1 MKTPALLFSRSL
13 LAAASIGAMAS
24 CSSSIS
30 GDRPLAPDG
39 RAVHGPREL
48 DEFVLEAPV
57 ELHGLGTRAALE
69 KLDRA
74 YRESCRKAGEVPLE
88 LRYEVPAGYE
98 QPLNFAT
105 APNFDQAVREIA
117 ACSKLEVSRRGASYR
132 FRPFQ
137 VPGKVDQP
145 VETTHRVPPDFLSQ
159 VSRDAYD
166 QRLPIRAAIE
176 KRGVSLDES
185 TRLTLRTGD
194 STLGVETRDRSDD
207 AAISAM
213 IQAMLRGTPRQ
224 IRWETRTFE
233 IPSGQSWDGPAEGVV
248 EGEVM
253 AELRRIPGVR
263 EQILTGG
270 SPLSSPLRS
279 NQPRLDPLPEGTL
292 RSQAGLL
299 AFGIQVRAELQ
310 QESRGN
316 PPVSIGV
323 AGQTPD
329 GGTRI
334 ATAKRPD
341 GSRVVLAV
349 SPTVIDATGR
359 PVKK

>member
-1 MKTPALLFSRSL
+1 MKKSFLFWTNALPAVMV
-13 LAAASIGAMAS
+13 IGAVSS
-24 CSSSIS
+24 CTHSLS
-30 GDRPLAPDG
+30 GG
-39 RAVHGPREL
+39 RAVAADGRTVHGPGQL
-48 DEFVLEAPV
+48 DEFVLEKPV
-57 ELHGLGTRAALE
+57 DVRGLGTKAALA

-98 QPLNFAT
+98 QALNFTT
-105 APNFDQAVREIA
+105 APNFDQALSEIA
-117 ACSKLEVSRRGASYR
+117 ASSKLEVTRRGKSYR
-132 FRPFQ
+132 LQAFR
-137 VPGKVDQP
+137 VPRKADQL
-145 VETTHRVPPDFLSQ
+145 VETTYRVPPDFLSQ

-166 QRLPIRAAIE
+166 QGLPVRAAIE
-176 KRGVSLDES
+176 KRGVSLDEA

-213 IQAMLRGTPRQ
+213 IEAMLRSTPRQ

-233 IPSGQSWDGPAEGVV
+233 IPPGQSWDGPVDGVV
-248 EGEVM
+248 EGDVM
-253 AELRRIPGVR
+253 ADLRRIPGVR
-263 EQILTGG
+263 EQVLTGG
-270 SPLSSPLRS
+270 SPSSSPLRS
-279 NQPRLDPLPEGTL
+279 NQPRLDPLSGGTL
-292 RSQAGLL
+292 RSQADLL
-299 AFGIQVRAELQ
+299 AFGIRVQAELKQ
-310 QESRGN
+310 QSRGN
-316 PPVSIGV
+316 GPVSILV
-323 AGQTPD
+323 EGQTPD

-349 SPTVIDATGR
+349 TPTIIDATGR

>member
-1 MKTPALLFSRSL
+1 MV
-13 LAAASIGAMAS
+13 IGAIPS
-24 CSSSIS
+24 CTTSVS
-30 GDRPLAPDG
+30 GNRAVAADG
-39 RAVHGPREL
+39 RAIHVPGQL
-48 DEFVLEAPV
+48 NEFVLEEPV
-57 ELHGLGTRAALE
+57 DVRGLSTKAALA

-88 LRYEVPAGYE
+88 LHYEVPAGYE
-98 QPLNFAT
+98 QPLNFTT
-105 APNFDQAVREIA
+105 APNYDQAIREIA
-117 ACSKLEVSRRGASYR
+117 ACSKLEVTRRGKSYR
-132 FRPFQ
+132 LQPFQ
-137 VPGKVDQP
+137 VPPDVDQL
-145 VETTHRVPPDFLSQ
+145 VETTHRVPPNFLSL

-166 QRLPIRAAIE
+166 QRLPIRAAIV
-176 KRGVSLDES
+176 KRGVSLDET

-213 IQAMLRGTPRQ
+213 IEAMLRGTPRQ

-248 EGEVM
+248 EGDVL
-253 AELRRIPGVR
+253 ADFRRIPGVR
-263 EQILTGG
+263 EQVLTGG
-270 SPLSSPLRS
+270 SPWSSPLTS
-279 NQPRLDPLPEGTL
+279 NQPRLDALPGGTL
-292 RSQAGLL
+292 RSEAGLL
-299 AFGIQVRAELQ
+299 AFGIHVKSELTQV
-310 QESRGN
+310 SRGKR
-316 PPVSIGV
+316 PVSILV

-334 ATAKRPD
+334 ATATRPD

-349 SPTVIDATGR
+349 TPTVIDATGR